1 MDTEHNS
8 AVIFRHSKLQTH
20 IKAALLC
27 SAAIQLPVAVASSTL
42 ANAETLQGGAAHTA
56 VHQQALE
63 YVQSRLTSKAITVTR
78 DPNWG
83 RLEFLQCVPTPAYPG
98 FQCGGYDQSSCFG
111 PFCEWD
117 PGTPSNN
124 PPSFNSSAST
134 NFAENDTGTVLDV
147 NADNGDGGSNDSGIT
162 YSLSGT
168 DASQF
173 NINSSSGVIT
183 FKTAPDYENPGD
195 SGGNNVYN
203 LSVTANDGGSS
214 NNTATQN
221 ITITVTDVDDTAPG
235 APSTPDLDAAS
246 DTGASNTDNITN
258 DTTPTFSG
266 TAESGSTVT
275 LYSDQ
280 VGGGSTVIGTGT
292 ATGGNWQ
299 ITTDA
304 LTAGVTHA
312 ITAKAT
318 DSANNVSSSSSALS
332 VTIDNTAPSAPS
344 TPDLAASSD
353 TGTSNTDNITNDA
366 TPTFT
371 GSGTTGDT
379 VTLVSN
385 VDGIIGSAVVSGG
398 VWSITA
404 NSAMTVG
411 SHTITARAT
420 DTAGNTA
427 DSASLAITL
436 DTSVPTPTITT
447 PIEGDGRVNAAEDGD
462 VLIAGTGAEPGNSVT
477 VAITDNSNTDSRTVT
492 ADSSGD
498 WTIDGSEF
506 DVSAFNNGTLTVTA
520 SQSDAAGN
528 TSSAA
533 STTVTLDNSAP
544 SAPSIT
550 TPIEGDGIV
559 NAAEDNDV
567 LIAGSGAEPGNSV
580 TVAIT
585 DSNSSV
591 SRTVTAD
598 GSGNWTL
605 SSSELDVSGLNNG
618 MLTVTATQSDAAGN
632 TSSTAS
638 TTVTLDNSAPS
649 APSITTPIEG
659 DDRVNAAEDGD
670 VLIAGSGAEPGNSV
684 TVAITDSNS
693 SVSRTVTADGSG
705 NWTLSSSELDVSGLN
720 NGTLTVT
727 ATQSDAA
734 GNTSSAASTTV
745 TLDNARQVPR
755 PSPRRL
761 KAMVG

>member
-42 ANAETLQGGAAHTA
+42 ANAETLQGGAAHAA
-56 VHQQALE
+56 VNQQALE

-83 RLEFLQCVPTPAYPG
+83 RLEFLQCGPADGNPVNTFCSQYQTETACNAYVPLCA
-98 FQCGGYDQSSCFG
+98 
-111 PFCEWD
+111 WD

-134 NFAENDTGTVLDV
+134 NFAENGTGTVLDV

-162 YSLSGT
+162 YSLSGI
-168 DASQF
+168 DASLF

-183 FKTAPDYENPGD
+183 FKTAPDYESPGD

-203 LSVTANDGGSS
+203 ITVTANDGGSS

-221 ITITVTDVDDTAPG
+221 ITITVTDEDDTAPD

-246 DTGASNTDNITN
+246 DTGSSNTDNITN

-280 VGGGSTVIGTGT
+280 VGGGATSIGSAT
-292 ATGGNWQ
+292 ATDGNWQ
-299 ITTDA
+299 ITTDT

-353 TGTSNTDNITNDA
+353 TGTSNTDNLTNDT

-371 GSGTTGDT
+371 GTGTTGDT
-379 VTLVSN
+379 VTLISN
-385 VDGIIGSAVVSGG
+385 VDGNIGSAVVSGG
-398 VWSITA
+398 GWSITA
-404 NSAMTVG
+404 SSALTAG
-411 SHTITARAT
+411 DHTITARAT

-436 DTSVPTPTITT
+436 DTSVPTPIITT
-447 PIEGDGRVNAAEDGD
+447 PIEGDGKVNAAEDND
-462 VLIAGTGAEPGNSVT
+462 VLIAGTGAEAGNSVT
-477 VAITDNSNTDSRTVT
+477 VTIDDGANSLSRTVT
-492 ADSSGD
+492 ADNSGN
-498 WTIDGSEF
+498 WTISGSEF

-528 TSSAA
+528 ISSAA
-533 STTVTLDNSAP
+533 STTITLDNSAP
-544 SAPSIT
+544 SALSIT

-567 LIAGSGAEPGNSV
+567 LIAGSGAEPGN
-580 TVAIT
+580 I
-585 DSNSSV
+585 
-591 SRTVTAD
+591 
-598 GSGNWTL
+598 
-605 SSSELDVSGLNNG
+605 
-618 MLTVTATQSDAAGN
+618 
-632 TSSTAS
+632 
-638 TTVTLDNSAPS
+638 
-649 APSITTPIEG
+649 
-659 DDRVNAAEDGD
+659 
-670 VLIAGSGAEPGNSV
+670 V

-734 GNTSSAASTTV
+734 GNTSSAASTTIYV
-745 TLDNARQVPR
+745 
-755 PSPRRL
+755 
-761 KAMVG
+761 